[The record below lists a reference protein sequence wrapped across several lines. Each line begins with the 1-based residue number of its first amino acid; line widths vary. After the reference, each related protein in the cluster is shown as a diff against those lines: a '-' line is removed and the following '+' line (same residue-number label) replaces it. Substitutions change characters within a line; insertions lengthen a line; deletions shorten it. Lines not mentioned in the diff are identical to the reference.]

1 MGKFIEAL
9 GDSAITILTKPIEKK
24 VSALW
29 IFLITFVLFVSNFL
43 FSTGQIFTK
52 YLENA
57 DWEGI
62 SLITLDVFIVIQNC
76 ILSLTLI
83 LLLLVG
89 IDSAI
94 RCTKSC
100 TDKITILNVSLSMTI
115 GELGKIGL
123 SIWMLT
129 EILGLKD
136 IRQYFVT
143 HNWILYPLVAISMS
157 IIVDDIIKD
166 IAVNYIDIPKAQATN
181 PKPNKERSKK

>member
-76 ILSLTLI
+76 ILS
-83 LLLLVG
+83 
-89 IDSAI
+89 
-94 RCTKSC
+94 
-100 TDKITILNVSLSMTI
+100 
-115 GELGKIGL
+115 
-123 SIWMLT
+123 
-129 EILGLKD
+129 
-136 IRQYFVT
+136 FP
-143 HNWILYPLVAISMS
+143 ILYYQ
-157 IIVDDIIKD
+157 K
-166 IAVNYIDIPKAQATN
+166 
-181 PKPNKERSKK
+181 